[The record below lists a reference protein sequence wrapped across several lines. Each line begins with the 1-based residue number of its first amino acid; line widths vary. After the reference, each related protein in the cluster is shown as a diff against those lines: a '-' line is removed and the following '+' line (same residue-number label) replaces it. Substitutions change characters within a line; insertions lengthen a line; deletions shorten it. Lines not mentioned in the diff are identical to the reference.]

1 MAREKKGLKN
11 MRLFRRIKYRKI
23 RMRRR
28 WNRFVEKIIFYN
40 YGITCSLPIDENDYY
55 DEI

>member
-1 MAREKKGLKN
+1 MVREFKGLKN

-28 WNRFVEKIIFYN
+28 WNRIVEKIIFYD
-40 YGITCSLPIDENDYY
+40 YGITCSLPKEDNDY
-55 DEI
+55 EI